1 MRNLEVT
8 IQINMKM
15 KLPFFLFAILLAGLW
30 GCNESDTPEMVQGLR
45 PIYGTP
51 EELAKL
57 IRSDQPLTLKQVGKI
72 YTRGNLLFI
81 NEVNKGVHV
90 FDNIDP
96 KNPIKLKF
104 IHIPGNIDVAVKG
117 NYLFADMGAGLVTID
132 ITDIHNVAVTDID
145 NNYVSEINQ
154 VQPPQNTL
162 DLLRNGKIYFECADR
177 SKGPIVSW
185 ELVEMPKP
193 QCYINN

>member
-15 KLPFFLFAILLAGLW
+15 KLPFLLFAILLAGLW

-51 EELAKL
+51 DELAKL

-81 NEVNKGVHV
+81 NELRE
-90 FDNIDP
+90 
-96 KNPIKLKF
+96 PIILWEDDAYDAIGEWTNADVDARLKA
-104 IHIPGNIDVAVKG
+104 I
-117 NYLFADMGAGLVTID
+117 YD
-132 ITDIHNVAVTDID
+132 IA
-145 NNYVSEINQ
+145 
-154 VQPPQNTL
+154 
-162 DLLRNGKIYFECADR
+162 
-177 SKGPIVSW
+177 
-185 ELVEMPKP
+185 
-193 QCYINN
+193 